1 MMYRSSDGRT
11 FSSYTALCDHQMYL
25 SKTPEEL
32 LYWKDEKETM
42 KKRQRS
48 PLARIFLFFLL
59 PVTLPICTLLGVPMN
74 AINAVFGDE

>member
-11 FSSYTALCDHQMYL
+11 FNTYTALCDHQMFL
-25 SKTPEEL
+25 SRTADERS
-32 LYWKDEKETM
+32 YWRKEKEDM
-42 KKRQRS
+42 LRRQRS

-74 AINAVFGDE
+74 AINAVFGD